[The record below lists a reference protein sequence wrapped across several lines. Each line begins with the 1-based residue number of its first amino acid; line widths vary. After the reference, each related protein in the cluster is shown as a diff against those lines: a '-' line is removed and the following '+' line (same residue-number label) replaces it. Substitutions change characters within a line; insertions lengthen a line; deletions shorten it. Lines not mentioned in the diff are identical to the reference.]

1 MRPKTA
7 AFFLHLLGWKAIE
20 PPVPEPKCVILGV
33 PHTSIWDFI
42 ISYLYYTSVGGKA
55 SVMIK
60 KEFFKGPLKPLLLH
74 LGAVPVNRTAGAG
87 AQLVLQ
93 MIEAFNQKDVLHL
106 AIAPEGTRRPVTRW
120 KLGFYKICKAANVP
134 LYLGYFDWKTKTVG
148 RGIKFELSDD
158 AQSDVDKI
166 RQYYK
171 EKGVVG
177 KYPNKFVNP

>member
-1 MRPKTA
+1 MKPQTA
-7 AFFLHLLGWKAIE
+7 HFFLTLMGWKAIE

-106 AIAPEGTRRPVTRW
+106 AIAP
-120 KLGFYKICKAANVP
+120 
-134 LYLGYFDWKTKTVG
+134 
-148 RGIKFELSDD
+148 
-158 AQSDVDKI
+158 
-166 RQYYK
+166 
-171 EKGVVG
+171 
-177 KYPNKFVNP
+177 